1 MTSNANAS
9 IKQKEDSE
17 EIVTGFAVPACS
29 PPPLD
34 VRIILTASPLK
45 VKQQV
50 AVQ

>member
-17 EIVTGFAVPACS
+17 EIVTGFAVPAC